1 MFAPGPSKIVWTLF
15 FYLLLQV
22 TIYDAFILF
31 FFKYWMK
38 FISEATW
45 IRRNIFLLLANLF
58 YCFYIFECDEI
69 CTHHVTRLSCLDS
82 LAVCDDSPNTVV
94 LGASLPKQL
103 PTQVCATTL
112 GPYSH
117 SYFMAQFNSVEYV
130 HIAMPPSSRT
140 LCTVKLKLSMHY
152 KARLIS
158 LSCTD

>member
-82 LAVCDDSPNTVV
+82 LAVCDDP
-94 LGASLPKQL
+94 
-103 PTQVCATTL
+103 PTQQSQVLPFLSSSQHRCVPPHQALTL
-112 GPYSH
+112 IAILWH
-117 SYFMAQFNSVEYV
+117 SS
-130 HIAMPPSSRT
+130 
-140 LCTVKLKLSMHY
+140 TVLSMFTLLCHH
-152 KARLIS
+152 LPE
-158 LSCTD
+158 LSAP